1 MSRIIKAMFNTV
13 TDKSIA
19 VLGFAFKKDTGDTRE
34 SSAIY
39 ICKSL
44 LEEGSKLRIYD
55 PKVTTKLNYLKP
67 SRITRL

>member
-1 MSRIIKAMFNTV
+1 MFNTV

-19 VLGFAFKKDTGDTRE
+19 ILGFAFKQNTGDTRE

-39 ICKSL
+39 ICKRL

-55 PKVTTKLNYLKP
+55 PQVGLPNK
-67 SRITRL
+67 